1 MLYLFALGVLA
12 CFAIHGYLAGRFRV
26 IAGGAQPDLIV
37 GVAATLIVVV
47 AYFSNQP
54 WVAIPLVFATA
65 SLGSF
70 WFVHLVAV
78 GHDQFVAKGALRVVV
93 APLPVESEEKPVAEA
108 PPVEPAVEKPV
119 VEEKQADVVPLQKK
133 AAKKRRAKK
142 EL

>member
-65 SLGSF
+65 GLGSF
-70 WFVHLVAV
+70 WFIHLVAI
-78 GHDQFVAKGALRVVV
+78 GNDQLVAKVAQRVVIT
-93 APLPVESEEKPVAEA
+93 PLPVDEEKPVAEVS
-108 PPVEPAVEKPV
+108 PEPVVEKPV